1 MHLNNSDARG
11 WGIEAMVGGNFC
23 LPNFAAGPD
32 IRIGQT
38 TQTWVMFGLHLEA
51 RL

>member
-1 MHLNNSDARG
+1 
-11 WGIEAMVGGNFC
+11 MVGGNFC

-32 IRIGQT
+32 IRFGQA
-38 TQTWVMFGLHLEA
+38 TQSWAMFGLHLEA